1 MKKMKSGF
9 YYVSCDKCNKLQ
21 SLEKA
26 KKDDPFHDDVDND
39 GLTFLSCTCG
49 NIDIRLL
56 ISKIVLKNY

>member
-21 SLEKA
+21 SLEKL
-26 KKDDPFHDDVDND
+26 KEDDPFHDDVDND
-39 GLTFLSCTCG
+39 GLKCLSCTCG
-49 NIDIRLL
+49 NIDIRLI